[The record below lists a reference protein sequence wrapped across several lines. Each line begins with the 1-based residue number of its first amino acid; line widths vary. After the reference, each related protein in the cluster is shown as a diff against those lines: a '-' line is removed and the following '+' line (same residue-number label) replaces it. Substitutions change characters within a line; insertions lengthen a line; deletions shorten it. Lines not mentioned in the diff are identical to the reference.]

1 MEITSKTLKAYKEF
15 LGYKS
20 KIDYELKEKG
30 LYGID
35 ILLMSYSV
43 HDTIDFL
50 QENSETFRI
59 LTITDNSKIDE
70 FYKYFISLKNRYQ
83 QEINLPDRQSLL
95 LLISKSKQNSKI
107 VFPKRNISFVNTENR
122 EEYINRIIR
131 RLKDCV
137 NLYYSAY
144 YNQEICAEL
153 SNGEYTYL
161 KFLEEN
167 LPHILGINKNQILMN
182 SEAKR
187 VLNIPQTEMPDII
200 VSKNGFYHH
209 KEKRN
214 TTSSIAILEK
224 IIADLE
230 TNQDIVNASFDSI
243 VKQESKEK
251 GMLSKEQFAKKT
263 STQLLPFDKIDL
275 KTRAFMS
282 DTPYIKVSTIVPL
295 APGEKLT
302 TQNDRASQV
311 KISKSSLT
319 SIDDSKMVLL
329 ENGKIKLERGSDY
342 IFTGY
347 VPYSKEENGNVPVSL
362 IVAENESIGMYA
374 KKFKGQKPHN
384 IVSINNPKNGSN
396 TIFSPQEQF
405 EVYLDLLTDFSS
417 GGMDLNDLY
426 QELIQFANSYEARV
440 AEQMKNKNQKNK

>member
-15 LGYKS
+15 LGYKN

-107 VFPKRNISFVNTENR
+107 VFPKHNISFVNTENR

-144 YNQEICAEL
+144 YNQEIYAEL

-200 VSKNGFYHH
+200 VSKNG
-209 KEKRN
+209 
-214 TTSSIAILEK
+214 
-224 IIADLE
+224 
-230 TNQDIVNASFDSI
+230 
-243 VKQESKEK
+243 
-251 GMLSKEQFAKKT
+251 
-263 STQLLPFDKIDL
+263 
-275 KTRAFMS
+275 
-282 DTPYIKVSTIVPL
+282 
-295 APGEKLT
+295 
-302 TQNDRASQV
+302 
-311 KISKSSLT
+311 
-319 SIDDSKMVLL
+319 
-329 ENGKIKLERGSDY
+329 
-342 IFTGY
+342 
-347 VPYSKEENGNVPVSL
+347 
-362 IVAENESIGMYA
+362 
-374 KKFKGQKPHN
+374 
-384 IVSINNPKNGSN
+384 SN

-405 EVYLDLLTDFSS
+405 EMYLSLLTDFN

-440 AEQMKNKNQKNK
+440 AEQMNNKGKNK

>member
-15 LGYKS
+15 LGYKN

-43 HDTIDFL
+43 YDTIDFL
-50 QENSETFRI
+50 QENSETFNI
-59 LTITDNSKIDE
+59 LINTDNSKIDE
-70 FYKYFISLKNRYQ
+70 FYRYFISLKNRYQ
-83 QEINLPDRQSLL
+83 QEINLPDRQSLMT
-95 LLISKSKQNSKI
+95 LINKSKQNSKI
-107 VFPKRNISFVNTENR
+107 VFPKSNLSFVNNENG

-137 NLYYSAY
+137 NLYYSTY

-161 KFLEEN
+161 RFLEEN
-167 LPHILGINKNQILMN
+167 LPHILGITKDQILMN
-182 SEAKR
+182 SETKK

-200 VSKNGFYHH
+200 VFKNGYYHH

-214 TTSSIAILEK
+214 TTSPITILEK

-230 TNQDIVNASFDSI
+230 TNQDIINASFDARI
-243 VKQESKEK
+243 KQESKEK
-251 GMLSKEQFAKKT
+251 GILAKEQFSKKT
-263 STQLLPFDKIDL
+263 TTQLLPFDKIDL

-282 DTPYIKVSTIVPL
+282 DTPYTKVSTIVPL
-295 APGEKLT
+295 SKGEKLT
-302 TQNDRASQV
+302 TQNDKTTQV

-319 SIDDSKMVLL
+319 SVDDSKMVLL

-347 VPYSKEENGNVPVSL
+347 VPHRKDKMNNAPISL
-362 IVAENESIGMYA
+362 IVAENESIATYA

-384 IVSINNPKNGSN
+384 IVSINNPNTGSN

-405 EVYLDLLTDFSS
+405 EVYIDLLTDFSS
-417 GGMDLNDLY
+417 GGMDLSDLY
-426 QELIQFANSYEARV
+426 QELIQFANNYEARL
-440 AEQMKNKNQKNK
+440 AEQMKNKSRK

>member
-15 LGYKS
+15 LGYKN

-107 VFPKRNISFVNTENR
+107 VFPKNNISFVNTENR

-144 YNQEICAEL
+144 YDQEIFAEL

-230 TNQDIVNASFDSI
+230 TNQDIVNAYFDAM
-243 VKQESKEK
+243 VKQESKKREYWQK
-251 GMLSKEQFAKKT
+251 NNFQKKQQHNYYH
-263 STQLLPFDKIDL
+263 S
-275 KTRAFMS
+275 
-282 DTPYIKVSTIVPL
+282 
-295 APGEKLT
+295 
-302 TQNDRASQV
+302 
-311 KISKSSLT
+311 
-319 SIDDSKMVLL
+319 
-329 ENGKIKLERGSDY
+329 IKL
-342 IFTGY
+342 I
-347 VPYSKEENGNVPVSL
+347 
-362 IVAENESIGMYA
+362 
-374 KKFKGQKPHN
+374 
-384 IVSINNPKNGSN
+384 
-396 TIFSPQEQF
+396 
-405 EVYLDLLTDFSS
+405 
-417 GGMDLNDLY
+417 
-426 QELIQFANSYEARV
+426 
-440 AEQMKNKNQKNK
+440 

>member
-15 LGYKS
+15 LGYKN

-107 VFPKRNISFVNTENR
+107 VFPKNNISFVNTENR

-144 YNQEICAEL
+144 YNQEIYAEL

-230 TNQDIVNASFDSI
+230 TNQDIVNAYFDAI

-282 DTPYIKVSTIVPL
+282 DTPYTKVSTIVPL

-302 TQNDRASQV
+302 TKNDRASQV

-319 SIDDSKMVLL
+319 SIDNSKTVLL

-342 IFTGY
+342 VFTGY
-347 VPYSKEENGNVPVSL
+347 VPHSRQEGNVPVSL

-374 KKFKGQKPHN
+374 KKFIGQKPHN

-405 EVYLDLLTDFSS
+405 EMYLSLLTDFN

-440 AEQMKNKNQKNK
+440 AEQMNNKGKNK

>member
-230 TNQDIVNASFDSI
+230 TNQDIVNASFDAI

-282 DTPYIKVSTIVPL
+282 DTPYTKVSTIVPL

-362 IVAENESIGMYA
+362 IVAENESIGMYT

-426 QELIQFANSYEARV
+426 QELVQFANSYEARV

>member
-15 LGYKS
+15 LGYKN

-107 VFPKRNISFVNTENR
+107 VFPKHNISFVNTENR

-144 YNQEICAEL
+144 YNQEIYAEL

-214 TTSSIAILEK
+214 ATSSIAILEK

-230 TNQDIVNASFDSI
+230 TNQDIVNAYFDAI

-282 DTPYIKVSTIVPL
+282 DTPYTKVSTIVPL

-319 SIDDSKMVLL
+319 SIDNSKTVLL

-342 IFTGY
+342 VFTGY
-347 VPYSKEENGNVPVSL
+347 VSHNRQEGNVPVSL

-405 EVYLDLLTDFSS
+405 EMYLSLLTDFN

-440 AEQMKNKNQKNK
+440 AEQMNNKGKNK